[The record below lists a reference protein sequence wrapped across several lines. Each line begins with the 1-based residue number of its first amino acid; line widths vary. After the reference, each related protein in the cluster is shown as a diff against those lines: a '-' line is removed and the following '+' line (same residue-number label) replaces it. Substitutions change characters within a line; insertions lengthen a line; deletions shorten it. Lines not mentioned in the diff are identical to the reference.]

1 MKEKMERIGI
11 SQWIG
16 SVLRVCSEEMR
27 RVCKDEG
34 ALMFFILVPLLYPLL
49 YAWIYNNEV
58 VREVPVAVVDCSHSH
73 ESRLFLRMFDASPDT
88 RVAYYCNNLEEA
100 RDLVARQVVKGVLYF
115 PTDYSLQLR
124 RGEQATVGVYCD
136 MSLMLTYKAIFQTA
150 QTVALRHNGEIQ
162 VALSGA
168 MTERDEE
175 LTVHPIQIEEVP
187 IYNATGGYGN
197 AILPAVLVLVLQQ
210 TLLLGI
216 GLLAGSERE
225 RLRSGKGFA
234 TVGFGD
240 GMVSL
245 IVGRALCYFLLY
257 VVMAAYV
264 TLCVPRFFH
273 FTVLSTAMPLL
284 ALLIPYLLA
293 CVFLG
298 MAVAHFVR
306 YRENVILLVV
316 FTSVPLLF
324 LSGVSWPKSNF
335 PACWHYVSMLFPSTF
350 GIRGFLKV
358 NSMGAPLADIRMEC
372 VALWAHAVVYFFLA
386 YASFRRLKK
395 QESQLPE

>member
-162 VALSGA
+162 VAL
-168 MTERDEE
+168 
-175 LTVHPIQIEEVP
+175 
-187 IYNATGGYGN
+187 
-197 AILPAVLVLVLQQ
+197 
-210 TLLLGI
+210 
-216 GLLAGSERE
+216 
-225 RLRSGKGFA
+225 
-234 TVGFGD
+234 
-240 GMVSL
+240 
-245 IVGRALCYFLLY
+245 
-257 VVMAAYV
+257 
-264 TLCVPRFFH
+264 
-273 FTVLSTAMPLL
+273 
-284 ALLIPYLLA
+284 
-293 CVFLG
+293 
-298 MAVAHFVR
+298 
-306 YRENVILLVV
+306 
-316 FTSVPLLF
+316 
-324 LSGVSWPKSNF
+324 
-335 PACWHYVSMLFPSTF
+335 
-350 GIRGFLKV
+350 
-358 NSMGAPLADIRMEC
+358 
-372 VALWAHAVVYFFLA
+372 
-386 YASFRRLKK
+386 
-395 QESQLPE
+395 